1 MFSPPP
7 ALTPSLPRSV
17 QGSIQERKDLVLQ
30 GSAPPMVA
38 YSTWQQPRQTLPVP
52 AQPVVAVAPQ
62 GFALA
67 PAQMGP
73 AEIAQVGFDPNSV
86 FGV

>member
-1 MFSPPP
+1 
-7 ALTPSLPRSV
+7 
-17 QGSIQERKDLVLQ
+17 
-30 GSAPPMVA
+30 MVA